1 MHQFRCILFRVRA
14 DQHGH
19 CHYRPFLA
27 FAVNFQVASVHC
39 EENGVGGFV
48 HDRSIV
54 RDLAQPLVGL

>member
-1 MHQFRCILFRVRA
+1 MHQLRRILFRVRA

-27 FAVNFQVASVHC
+27 FADNFQVASVHC
-39 EENGVGGFV
+39 EKNRVGDII

-54 RDLAQPLVGL
+54 CDLAQSLVGL